1 MQPALLRLKNR
12 SRQEFNLN
20 LYVPLAEEHNGS
32 VCKHVLNGF
41 SSVKCDE
48 GKVVRWGA
56 DPNVGHLSKT
66 QVSA

>member
-1 MQPALLRLKNR
+1 MQPALLRLKTR
-12 SRQEFNLN
+12 SRQELNLN
-20 LYVPLAEEHNGS
+20 LPLAKEHNGS
-32 VCKHVLNGF
+32 VCKHILNGV
-41 SSVKCDE
+41 SSVECDE